1 MYIRSNKKVISTLSL
16 FEPLGEDDDGQE
28 IKLEDIISNEQIDYN
43 EKLDTENKL
52 SNLFKYLKCLD
63 EFELKILTLRY
74 GLNNTQEYTQKEI
87 GKMLNIS
94 RSYVSRIEKKAL
106 NKLLYQFRKNE
117 D

>member
-1 MYIRSNKKVISTLSL
+1 MNAFFKTLILAATPILLLSSCSS
-16 FEPLGEDDDGQE
+16 DA
-28 IKLEDIISNEQIDYN
+28 

-94 RSYVSRIEKKAL
+94 RSYVSRIEKKAI
-106 NKLLYQFRKNE
+106 NKLLYEFRKDE
-117 D
+117 L